1 MLSLIFDTETTG
13 VPIKR
18 RGLITDDKNWPYIV
32 QLAWVLIDND
42 TGKIVQSHNYILKLP
57 TGIVIPD
64 EAIAVHKI
72 TNRKMKRQGVDSIN
86 VFNKFMETVKQ
97 SKYVV
102 AHNISF
108 DITVLR
114 AELYRNK
121 LFKDINIFEK
131 SCIKFCTM
139 KYGVP
144 ICKIKMIN
152 KYTGKEDFKWPSL
165 TELHTKLF
173 HQELQEDKLHDAFA
187 DVMVCLRC
195 YWKMKCGE
203 DLYIKNKEFSSRFN
217 NYISQTASK
226 Y

>member
-1 MLSLIFDTETTG
+1 
-13 VPIKR
+13 
-18 RGLITDDKNWPYIV
+18 
-32 QLAWVLIDND
+32 
-42 TGKIVQSHNYILKLP
+42 
-57 TGIVIPD
+57 
-64 EAIAVHKI
+64 
-72 TNRKMKRQGVDSIN
+72 MKKQGVDSIN
-86 VFNKFMETVKQ
+86 IFNLFMEAVKQ
-97 SKYVV
+97 SKYIV

-114 AELYRNK
+114 AELYRKK

-173 HQELQEDKLHDAFA
+173 RQELQEDKLHDLLLL
-187 DVMVCLRC
+187 MLWYVCVVIG
-195 YWKMKCGE
+195 K
-203 DLYIKNKEFSSRFN
+203 
-217 NYISQTASK
+217 
-226 Y
+226 